1 MSRGKRFEFARRLF
15 IFALDKP
22 NTPQRSSSRSLTK
35 RHSTSPIHH
44 RGEAVNV
51 ACYEWSQGTAGG
63 VGESSGINRLTDVP
77 KFRRVRHRRSSFTRV
92 PRSEILRSSPIKK
105 SRKSAPRIAPV
116 QHLGA
121 SLDEIGFLRGLSDL
135 PWLPHSTHRTG
146 LTARRLLAVRIGAMR
161 FMRVLLLY
169 CVLGSSSPLDR
180 QHIQLVH

>member
-1 MSRGKRFEFARRLF
+1 MGLYKRNTRQRR
-15 IFALDKP
+15 
-22 NTPQRSSSRSLTK
+22 NPQSITGGW
-35 RHSTSPIHH
+35 STSPVHH
-44 RGEAVNV
+44 RGGAVKV
-51 ACYEWSQGTAGG
+51 ACYEWLQGTAGG

-77 KFRRVRHRRSSFTRV
+77 KFRRVRHRRRSFTRV
-92 PRSEILRSSPIKK
+92 LRSEILRSSPIKN

-180 QHIQLVH
+180 QYIQLVH